1 MEPICIIGGGL
12 AGCEAAWQA
21 ANLGVPAALYEMRP
35 ARTTPA
41 HTTDWLAELVCS
53 NSLKSASPTSAP
65 GILKEELRLWDSV
78 VMSAAEATR
87 VPAGQALAVD
97 RERFAQAVT
106 GAVEGHPLITVH
118 REEVDAL
125 PAEGPAVVATG
136 PLTSEAMSEALAE
149 LMGSEFLYF
158 YDAISPIVDGESIDY
173 EVAYFASRYGKG
185 GVEDYLNCPLTDAEY
200 DAFYDALVSGETY
213 APHAFEE
220 ALFFEGCLPIEEM
233 A

>member
-65 GILKEELRLWDSV
+65 GILKEELWLWDSV

-87 VPAGQALAVD
+87 IPAGQALAVD
-97 RERFAQAVT
+97 RERFAQAV
-106 GAVEGHPLITVH
+106 
-118 REEVDAL
+118 
-125 PAEGPAVVATG
+125 
-136 PLTSEAMSEALAE
+136 
-149 LMGSEFLYF
+149 
-158 YDAISPIVDGESIDY
+158 
-173 EVAYFASRYGKG
+173 
-185 GVEDYLNCPLTDAEY
+185 
-200 DAFYDALVSGETY
+200 
-213 APHAFEE
+213 
-220 ALFFEGCLPIEEM
+220 
-233 A
+233 